1 MKKSHIKKNR
11 VEDVERKIRGIEIEI
26 NTKMTIFLHHRATMI
41 MIMITEIDLAKIL
54 SLTGKGVGPCP
65 QLWDMIPMG
74 WLILDTSTNEN

>member
-1 MKKSHIKKNR
+1 MKKNHTKKSL
-11 VEDVERKIRGIEIEI
+11 VEDVERKTRGIEIETSI
-26 NTKMTIFLHHRATMI
+26 KMIIFLHHRATMI